1 MFDGMNS
8 DKIVDVISMT
18 LGTISSCEKSFN
30 IRQNAFL
37 FHLSG
42 VMNIVYFFSEGRL
55 FRLAT
60 GCGHRSTLSRF
71 RSALD
76 GYHHVG
82 CLSPID
88 FLCVFFLNLP
98 LVHERHFYLWL
109 RAEFFH
115 DTFQG
120 FNVLFFFLDGN
131 FSFIKLVSQL
141 IQLVEQFLSF

>member
-1 MFDGMNS
+1 MFDGIDS
-8 DKIVDVISMT
+8 DRYLIEMTSMT

-60 GCGHRSTLSRF
+60 NCGHRSALGRF
-71 RSALD
+71 RSTLD

-82 CLSPID
+82 CISPID
-88 FLCVFFLNLP
+88 FLCIFLFNLSFI
-98 LVHERHFYLWL
+98 HEGHFNLWL
-109 RAEFFH
+109 GAELFH
-115 DTFQG
+115 DTFQR
-120 FNVLFFFLDGN
+120 FDVLLFFLDGN
-131 FSFIKLVSQL
+131 FSFIKLISQL
-141 IQLVEQFLSF
+141 IQLVE